1 MTFNTDNSKE
11 KVMSKIEMEAAVL
24 ECFCACVS
32 VQVLTYKQWAST
44 LIEEVLPD
52 SWIKGS
58 DECGEE
64 EPLWRR
70 IVLDRARDYA
80 QLACAC

>member
-32 VQVLTYKQWAST
+32 VQVLTYKQWAPT
-44 LIEEVLPD
+44 LTEEVLPD
-52 SWIKGS
+52 S
-58 DECGEE
+58 
-64 EPLWRR
+64 
-70 IVLDRARDYA
+70 
-80 QLACAC
+80 